1 MSILISYRR
10 TAIVT
15 GSNRGVGLGVASALS
30 KLDFNVVIASRN
42 NESIEETANTIG
54 GANVY
59 PIQLDITNSISVSNF
74 FVTIKKI
81 NGRVDSLINNAAI
94 HSEGNAGFTEI
105 SDKVFADTLN
115 TNLLGAWRMCKE
127 VAPFMIN
134 QKYGRILNITSGWS
148 SLAEMEGNAA
158 AYRISKT
165 ALNALTRVV
174 SSELAPLGDI
184 KVNCAC
190 PGWVKTR
197 LGGENAP
204 INIHEAASHL
214 VQLVTL
220 QDGGPNGKFFR
231 HGIELPW

>member
-1 MSILISYRR
+1 MIMQILHRK
-10 TAIVT
+10 TVIVT
-15 GSNRGVGLGVASALS
+15 GSNRGVGLGVAVALS
-30 KLDFNVVIASRN
+30 KLDFNLVIASRN
-42 NESIEETANTIG
+42 LESIVETANTIG
-54 GANVY
+54 GTNVY
-59 PIQLDITNSISVSNF
+59 PIQLDITNSLSVSNF
-74 FVTIKKI
+74 FEIIKKI

-94 HSEGNAGFTEI
+94 HFEGNAGFTEI
-105 SDKVFADTLN
+105 SDQLFADTIN

-148 SLAEMEGNAA
+148 SLADMEGNAA

-197 LGGENAP
+197 LGGDNAP
-204 INIHEAASHL
+204 ISIHEAASHL
-214 VQLVTL
+214 IKLVTL
-220 QDGGPNGKFFR
+220 LDDGPNGKFFR